1 MEYSDKLTADQQLDI
16 LADKAIDLIRKK
28 AAEEKSHSAAF
39 DIPETDHEG
48 RMALSVQTRFNWLLT
63 VDVIRNGSRKKHS
76 HYLCH
81 GKKEEVLAYLA
92 GPQLKEKFLKSIKE
106 LSQHVDDED

>member
-1 MEYSDKLTADQQLDI
+1 MEHPDKLTADQQLDI
-16 LADKAIDLIRKK
+16 LADKVIALIRKK
-28 AAEEKSHSAAF
+28 AAEEKSHFAAF

-48 RMALSVQTRFNWLLT
+48 RMSLSVETRFSWLLT
-63 VDVIRNGSRKKHS
+63 ADVIRNGSRKKHS

-92 GPQLKEKFLKSIKE
+92 GPELKEKFLRSIRE
-106 LSQHVDDED
+106 LSRHVDDED